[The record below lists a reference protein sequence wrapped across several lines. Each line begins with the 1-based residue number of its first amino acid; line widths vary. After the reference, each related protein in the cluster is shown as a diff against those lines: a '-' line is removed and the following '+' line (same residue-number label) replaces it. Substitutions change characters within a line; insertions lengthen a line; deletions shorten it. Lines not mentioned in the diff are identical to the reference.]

1 MIWSTQATHEAQPR
15 MTDTQL
21 GELSLLELQD
31 LQTKLHIAIR
41 KAIRAQQEAIAGRYR
56 PPSKPVDQPPETI
69 DLSRE
74 RDAWLARRRG
84 QI

>member
-1 MIWSTQATHEAQPR
+1 

-21 GELSLLELQD
+21 SELSLLELQD
-31 LQTKLHIAIR
+31 LQAQLHVAIR
-41 KAIRAQQEAIAGRYR
+41 KAIRAQQEAMAAKYR
-56 PPSKPVDQPPETI
+56 PQPKTSDHAAEAI

-84 QI
+84 RM

>member
-1 MIWSTQATHEAQPR
+1 

-31 LQTKLHIAIR
+31 LQDKLHVAIR
-41 KAIRAQQEAIAGRYR
+41 KAIRAQQEEMASRYR
-56 PPSKPVDQPPETI
+56 PSTKTPEQTAETI

-74 RDAWLARRRG
+74 RDAWLARRRS
-84 QI
+84 QA